1 MPATAKHATAVLV
14 TRPPGQAQELC
25 AAVADAG
32 FTVHSLPLLQL
43 LPLAEP
49 APSLRQLVQDLDR
62 FQHVIFVSGN
72 AVRFGMAWIESCW
85 PQLPVGIEWY
95 AVGDATARLL
105 LPFGI
110 KAHTPGADMTSEGL
124 LALPQLQDLAGQ
136 RVLLVKGE
144 GGRQALGTRLGE
156 RGAAVE
162 ELACYRR
169 AAPCLGSGELAQ
181 KLGQWDIGLIMISSG
196 EGLANLLALLSPAET
211 TKFSYITLL
220 VPSARVA
227 EMALAAGFGR
237 VITAENASDS
247 AMLRALAAWQTTAG
261 EKACE

>member
-1 MPATAKHATAVLV
+1 VPVSANHATAVLV
-14 TRPPGQAQELC
+14 TRPPEQAQALC
-25 AAVADAG
+25 AAVAAAG
-32 FTVHSLPLLQL
+32 FTVYSLPMLQL
-43 LPLAEP
+43 VPLAEP
-49 APSLRQLVQDLDR
+49 APAQCRLVQDLDH
-62 FQHVIFVSGN
+62 FQHIIFVSGN
-72 AVRFGMAWIESCW
+72 AVRFGMAWIESRW
-85 PQLPVGIEWY
+85 PQLPVGLEWY

-110 KAHTPGADMTSEGL
+110 EAHSPGTDMTSEGL
-124 LALPQLQDLAGQ
+124 LALPQLQDLSGQ

-144 GGRQALGTRLGE
+144 GGRQALATRLAE
-156 RGAAVE
+156 RGAVVE

-169 AAPCLGSGELAQ
+169 TAPSLGSGELAR

-196 EGLANLLALLSPAET
+196 EGFANLLALLSPAET
-211 TKFSYITLL
+211 TKFSHITLL

-227 EMALAAGFGR
+227 QMALAAGFGR

-261 EKACE
+261 ES

>member
-1 MPATAKHATAVLV
+1 MPATGNHARGVLV

-25 AAVADAG
+25 DAVADEG
-32 FTVHSLPLLQL
+32 FAVHSLPMLQL
-43 LPLAEP
+43 EP
-49 APSLRQLVQDLDR
+49 VHELAPSQRQLVLDLDR
-62 FQHVIFVSGN
+62 FRHIIFVSGN
-72 AVRFGMAWIESCW
+72 AVRFGMAWIESYW
-85 PQLPVGIEWY
+85 PQLPVGLEWY

-110 KAHTPGADMTSEGL
+110 RAHTPGTDMTSEGL
-124 LALPQLQDLAGQ
+124 LALPQLQDLSGQ

-144 GGRQALGTRLGE
+144 GGRQALASKLGE
-156 RGAAVE
+156 RGALVE

-169 AAPCLGSGELAQ
+169 TAPALGAGELAQ

-211 TKFSYITLL
+211 TKFSHITLL

-227 EMALAAGFGR
+227 QMALAAGFGK

-247 AMLRALAAWQTTAG
+247 AMLRALATWQTTAG
-261 EKACE
+261 ER

>member
-1 MPATAKHATAVLV
+1 MPAAGNHATAVLV

-25 AAVADAG
+25 AAVAAAG
-32 FTVHSLPLLQL
+32 FTAHSLPMLQL

-49 APSLRQLVQDLDR
+49 APAQRQLVQDLDR
-62 FQHVIFVSGN
+62 FQHIIFVSGN
-72 AVRFGMAWIESCW
+72 AVRFGMAWLESHW
-85 PQLPVGIEWY
+85 PQLPLGLQWY
-95 AVGDATARLL
+95 AVGDATAALL

-110 KAHTPGADMTSEGL
+110 EAHTPGADMTSEGL
-124 LALPQLQDLAGQ
+124 LALPQLQDLTGQ

-144 GGRQALGTRLGE
+144 GGRQALAAKLAE
-156 RGAAVE
+156 RGARVD

-169 AAPCLGSGELAQ
+169 SAPSLGAGVLAQ
-181 KLGQWDIGLIMISSG
+181 RLREWDIGLIMISSG
-196 EGLANLLALLSPAET
+196 EGFANLLALLSPAET

-227 EMALAAGFGR
+227 QMALAAGFGR

-261 EKACE
+261 EC

>member
-1 MPATAKHATAVLV
+1 VPVSANHATAVLV
-14 TRPPGQAQELC
+14 TRPPEQAQALC
-25 AAVADAG
+25 AAVAAAG
-32 FTVHSLPLLQL
+32 FTVYSLPMLQL
-43 LPLAEP
+43 VPLAEP
-49 APSLRQLVQDLDR
+49 APAQCRLVQDLDH
-62 FQHVIFVSGN
+62 FQHIIFVSGN
-72 AVRFGMAWIESCW
+72 AVRFGMAWIESRW
-85 PQLPVGIEWY
+85 PQLPVGLEWY

-110 KAHTPGADMTSEGL
+110 EAHSPGTDMTSEGL
-124 LALPQLQDLAGQ
+124 LALPQLQDLSGQ

-144 GGRQALGTRLGE
+144 GGRQALATRLAE
-156 RGAAVE
+156 RGAVVE

-169 AAPCLGSGELAQ
+169 TAPSLGSGELAR

-211 TKFSYITLL
+211 TKFSHITLL

-227 EMALAAGFGR
+227 QMALAAGFGR

-261 EKACE
+261 ES

>member
-1 MPATAKHATAVLV
+1 MPVSANHATAVLV
-14 TRPPGQAQELC
+14 TRPPEQAQALC
-25 AAVADAG
+25 AAVAAAG
-32 FTVHSLPLLQL
+32 FTVYSLPMLQL
-43 LPLAEP
+43 VPLAQP
-49 APSLRQLVQDLDR
+49 APAQCRLVQDLDH
-62 FQHVIFVSGN
+62 FQHIIFVSGN
-72 AVRFGMAWIESCW
+72 AVRFGMAWIESRW
-85 PQLPVGIEWY
+85 PQLPVGLEWY

-110 KAHTPGADMTSEGL
+110 EAHSPGTDMTSEGL
-124 LALPQLQDLAGQ
+124 LALPQLQDLSGQ

-144 GGRQALGTRLGE
+144 GGRQALATRLAE
-156 RGAAVE
+156 RGAVVE

-169 AAPCLGSGELAQ
+169 TAPLLGSGELAR

-196 EGLANLLALLSPAET
+196 EGFANLLALLSPAET
-211 TKFSYITLL
+211 TKFSHITLL

-227 EMALAAGFGR
+227 QMALAAGFGR

-261 EKACE
+261 ES